1 MKLLIDIPDG
11 YKDRYKS
18 ATNGTIA
25 AKILLNCI
33 ANGTVLSDENCVEYY
48 MIYDDKTL
56 SCGGGGYESLEEARA
71 TIKEFRE
78 LSKEFEEFKD
88 FCTPE
93 SAIAHVI
100 EVKEIVEVN
109 DEVDD
114 VGKLIV
120 KSPPVKQDIN
130 VDISGDQPA
139 RPAICW
145 WVESNYNGYNECG
158 VCGCEFTS
166 KSSNYCP
173 RCGVEFT
180 EHKRK

>member
-18 ATNGTIA
+18 AINGTIA
-25 AKILLNCI
+25 AKMLLNCI
-33 ANGTVLSDENCVEYY
+33 ANGTVLSDKNYVEYY
-48 MIYDDKTL
+48 MIYEDKTL
-56 SCGGGGYESLEEARA
+56 SCGGGVYESLEEARS

-78 LSKEFEEFKD
+78 FSKEFEEFKD

-93 SAIAHVI
+93 SVIVHVI
-100 EVKEIVEVN
+100 EVKEIVEVD

-114 VGKLIV
+114 VRKLIV
-120 KSPPVKQDIN
+120 KAPPVKQDIS
-130 VDISGDQPA
+130 VDQPE
-139 RPAICW
+139 RSAICW
-145 WVESNYNGYNECG
+145 WVESNYNGYDECG

-173 RCGVEFT
+173 RCGVKFT
-180 EHKRK
+180 DHKRK